1 MNKQKMLRRYM
12 QENANKGRNIGNT
25 KMFENSNVQH
35 ESKYF
40 VVMIG
45 KVIMIVVP
53 WPSRVI

>member
-1 MNKQKMLRRYM
+1 
-12 QENANKGRNIGNT
+12 
-25 KMFENSNVQH
+25 MFEHSNVQH